1 MRVAAMGFYLAGSN
15 LHDHS
20 HSELCLLKLS
30 LSNINPPLHDRLQR
44 IIQLNSFVFILGLLK
59 RKNSNGRDNSCGAS
73 PESSDSDYSG
83 NPSSASKRLH
93 AESPLTVPT
102 VTPPPSDIL
111 SRAFPGLSHAVLEHV
126 LKGCNGNVLQAIEVI
141 VQCNATRPTTNGVLG
156 QHNLLQAQ
164 PPPDMNSQASP
175 HVSVPTSGTLPPLF
189 KFNYGNGQYR
199 YLMPPSLMP
208 LTSYMLPT
216 ANGLGLPFH
225 QFPVDMQ
232 NHQFK
237 PVESAPEADVNG
249 GNGSDETKPVVNG
262 YHIGVCKGCGQD
274 TNPEENLCVT
284 CSASFNRK

>member
-1 MRVAAMGFYLAGSN
+1 MSGCIARERRGEKSSLTTSGCVRHYKQDGIRSRQLQRKIEDCKQSINSKSKFQIGPQCVRVAAMGFYLAGSN

-59 RKNSNGRDNSCGAS
+59 RKNSNGQDNSCGAS

-111 SRAFPGLSHAVLEHV
+111 SRAFPGSSHAVLEHV

-141 VQCNATRPTTNGVLG
+141 V
-156 QHNLLQAQ
+156 
-164 PPPDMNSQASP
+164 
-175 HVSVPTSGTLPPLF
+175 
-189 KFNYGNGQYR
+189 
-199 YLMPPSLMP
+199 
-208 LTSYMLPT
+208 
-216 ANGLGLPFH
+216 
-225 QFPVDMQ
+225 
-232 NHQFK
+232 
-237 PVESAPEADVNG
+237 
-249 GNGSDETKPVVNG
+249 
-262 YHIGVCKGCGQD
+262 
-274 TNPEENLCVT
+274 
-284 CSASFNRK
+284 

>member
-1 MRVAAMGFYLAGSN
+1 M
-15 LHDHS
+15 
-20 HSELCLLKLS
+20 
-30 LSNINPPLHDRLQR
+30 SNINLPLHDKLLR
-44 IIQLNSFVFILGLLK
+44 IIQLNSFAFILGLLK
-59 RKNSNGRDNSCGAS
+59 RKNSSGRENSCSAS

-83 NPSSASKRLH
+83 NASSASKRLH
-93 AESPLTVPT
+93 SESPLTLPT

-111 SRAFPGLSHAVLEHV
+111 TRAFPALSHTVLEHV

-164 PPPDMNSQASP
+164 PPADVNSQAPP
-175 HVSVPTSGTLPPLF
+175 HVPVPTSGALPPLF
-189 KFNYGNGQYR
+189 KFNYGNGRYR

-216 ANGLGLPFH
+216 PNGLGLPFH
-225 QFPVDMQ
+225 QFPVDAQ
-232 NHQFK
+232 NHQFR

-249 GNGSDETKPVVNG
+249 ENGSDETKPVVNG
-262 YHIGVCKGCGQD
+262 YHMGVCKGCGQE
-274 TNPEENLCVT
+274 TNPGENLCAN